1 MTRRAA
7 LPLALLLLLGTA
19 ACTLTSSSD
28 PGSALDPSNP
38 GSSSGP
44 DAPTSSLDA
53 AGEPGPDGG
62 NTTDPEDDAESDAG
76 ADALADSGDAAAD
89 AAPPIDA
96 GADAAPPSTCTWTGR
111 TNAAVGA
118 TLAARG
124 GSLRVTST
132 KMDAS
137 GKIASLELAQQTS
150 GDFDVSLRVGAL
162 TEPVGLWFGLNAV
175 CGGVRFYNGPETLT
189 GFRYVWMGK
198 DGRGRSRLGTGSAV
212 GSRLRI
218 RRTGSMLAMTYEGAG
233 EAPYTFTQEGVQGA
247 ACSFTISVGSM
258 AESDNAVS
266 VELDD
271 FVGVGAGLC
280 SDTFSVDRAY

>member
-1 MTRRAA
+1 MACRAA
-7 LPLALLLLLGTA
+7 LPVALLLLGTA
-19 ACTLTSSSD
+19 ACTLTSGSD
-28 PGSALDPSNP
+28 PGAALEPSNP

-44 DAPTSSLDA
+44 DATASSLDA
-53 AGEPGPDGG
+53 AGDPGLDAG
-62 NTTDPEDDAESDAG
+62 NATDPEEDAESDAG
-76 ADALADSGDAAAD
+76 TEARVDSSDAGPAAAT
-89 AAPPIDA
+89 PSDA
-96 GADAAPPSTCTWTGR
+96 GSDAAPPSTCTWTGKS
-111 TNAAVGA
+111 NPAVGA

-132 KMDAS
+132 KMDTS
-137 GKIASLELAQQTS
+137 GKIASLELAQQTA
-150 GDFDVSLRVGAL
+150 GDFDVSLRVGQL

-198 DGRGRSRLGTGSAV
+198 DGGGRSRLGTGSVV

-218 RRTGSMLAMTYEGAG
+218 RRTGSMVAMTYEGAG
-233 EAPYTFTQEGVQGA
+233 ATPHTFTQEGVQGA

-258 AESDNAVS
+258 AESDKPVS

-280 SDTFSVDRAY
+280 SDSFSVDRAY